1 MQIYFTRH
9 GKTEW
14 NKERRFQGMLGD
26 SPLLPESMKELD
38 LLGEHLAE
46 VPFEAIYASTSQ
58 RARKTAET
66 IASHLKQPA
75 PIYYNDGLRELGLG
89 RLEGQLIDEMSGL
102 YPVELDHLRNRLD
115 LYDPRVF
122 AGEPIEAA
130 LTRIETVVADA
141 VMQHEGPLLFV
152 GHGASLTA
160 AIQWLAG
167 KELSQLR
174 EMGGLVNNSVT
185 IMEAVE
191 PLKLTPYQLVT
202 YNDAAFLGDSAGRDA
217 LL

>member
-26 SPLLPESMKELD
+26 SPLLPESMEELD